1 MSGGHGAIEGSNK
14 RVALLISVL
23 ALFLAFSE
31 TLGKAAQ
38 TESIGAN
45 VEAANQWA
53 YFQARTIRSTV
64 LKTAD
69 EALALV
75 PPGPNQD
82 AIAAKRAEWAK
93 TLARWESEPA
103 TGEGRKELTAKAR
116 ASEERRDL
124 SLLRYHHYE
133 LASAAFQIGIVLA
146 SAEVITGIADAGLR
160 RRLPGPRRRGAPGLR
175 LSRAARAAVLPL
187 SGISAGA
194 AARNGT
200 S

>member
-31 TLGKAAQ
+31 TLGKASQ

-69 EALALV
+69 EALALL

-82 AIAAKRAEWAK
+82 AIAAKRAE
-93 TLARWESEPA
+93 
-103 TGEGRKELTAKAR
+103 
-116 ASEERRDL
+116 
-124 SLLRYHHYE
+124 
-133 LASAAFQIGIVLA
+133 
-146 SAEVITGIADAGLR
+146 
-160 RRLPGPRRRGAPGLR
+160 
-175 LSRAARAAVLPL
+175 
-187 SGISAGA
+187 
-194 AARNGT
+194 
-200 S
+200 

>member
-1 MSGGHGAIEGSNK
+1 MSGHGAIEGSNK
-14 RVALLISVL
+14 RVALLISIL

-38 TESIGAN
+38 TDAIGSN

-53 YFQARTIRSTV
+53 YFQARTIRGTV

-69 EALALV
+69 EALALI

-82 AIAAKRAEWAK
+82 AVQAKRAEWAK

-103 TGEGRKELTAKAR
+103 TGEGRKELAEKAKA
-116 ASEERRDL
+116 SQDRRDL

-146 SAEVITGIADAGLR
+146 SAEVITGIAILVFAGGFL
-160 RRLPGPRRRGAPGLR
+160 GL
-175 LSRAARAAVLPL
+175 AGAVLLGLGYLAPHAL
-187 SGISAGA
+187 PFLH
-194 AARNGT
+194 
-200 S
+200 

>member
-14 RVALLISVL
+14 RVALLISIL

-38 TESIGAN
+38 TDSIGSN

-69 EALALV
+69 EAIALV

-103 TGEGRKELTAKAR
+103 TG
-116 ASEERRDL
+116 D
-124 SLLRYHHYE
+124 
-133 LASAAFQIGIVLA
+133 
-146 SAEVITGIADAGLR
+146 
-160 RRLPGPRRRGAPGLR
+160 
-175 LSRAARAAVLPL
+175 
-187 SGISAGA
+187 
-194 AARNGT
+194 
-200 S
+200 

>member
-1 MSGGHGAIEGSNK
+1 MSGGHGAVEGSNK

-38 TESIGAN
+38 TDALSAN
-45 VEAANQWA
+45 IEASNQWA

-69 EALALV
+69 EAVALL
-75 PPGPNQD
+75 PPGPGQE

-93 TLARWESEPA
+93 TMARWESEPS
-103 TGEGRKELTAKAR
+103 TGEGRKELAEKAKA
-116 ASEERRDL
+116 AQVKRDL
-124 SLLRYHHYE
+124 SLERYHHYE

-146 SAEVITGIADAGLR
+146 SAEVITGIAALMFAG
-160 RRLPGPRRRGAPGLR
+160 GL
-175 LSRAARAAVLPL
+175 L
-187 SGISAGA
+187 GIAGA
-194 AARNGT
+194 VMLGFGFFAPHALHLFH
-200 S
+200 